1 MILRKIIHLYLWA
14 WIMTIAI
21 TFGSPKS
28 LFNYNILLHLDPPRL
43 LMGRKLKHRGP
54 VTQPARNFFLY
65 FTIADV
71 KCFFPLAC
79 CQAGGS
85 LH

>member
-28 LFNYNILLHLDPPRL
+28 LFNYNILLPLDPPRL
-43 LMGRKLKHRGP
+43 LLTERKLKHRGP
-54 VTQPARNFFLY
+54 VTQPARNFFY
-65 FTIADV
+65 IFYP
-71 KCFFPLAC
+71 C
-79 CQAGGS
+79 
-85 LH
+85 